1 MLAWIDCLALSE
13 LTADE
18 IRAVAEHE
26 HISQLAALEL
36 GSWLV
41 VRPDGCRMLK
51 RMILDDLDRARM
63 RNDLPHAAR
72 LKLVMQ
78 QFCRT
83 HPDNPDKTAK
93 A

>member
-1 MLAWIDCLALSE
+1 MLTWVDCLSLSE

-26 HISQLAALEL
+26 HLPELAALEL

-41 VRPDGCRMLK
+41 VRPDGCRVLK
-51 RMILDDLDRARM
+51 RMILDDIERAQARS
-63 RNDLPHAAR
+63 DPAHAAR

-83 HPDNPDKTAK
+83 HPENPDRHI
-93 A
+93 

>member
-1 MLAWIDCLALSE
+1 VLTWIDCLSQSE

-26 HISQLAALEL
+26 HLSQLAALEL
-36 GSWLV
+36 GNWLV
-41 VRPDGCRMLK
+41 VRPDGCHMLK
-51 RMILDDLDRARM
+51 RMILDDIERAHARG
-63 RNDLPHAAR
+63 DPAHAAR

-83 HPDNPDKTAK
+83 HPENPDRQT
-93 A
+93 